1 MTADYSSRPKTL
13 RRADAIAD
21 RRAGAKAEKPAPEPK
36 PDALPAVA
44 EDWWR
49 MAPRYAVIGIFILL
63 LGAFLYVARSLIAPI
78 VAAAVISIMF
88 GPLAARAARYRMPP
102 VMFALGCVGLVILLA
117 NVGMVLLGG
126 VLADWAARAP
136 EFAASLQAKA
146 GFLERPLA
154 TWRELQLSLAAVLGT
169 SVEPI
174 KFELPAGNMLAQVV
188 NFLTPAVG
196 ELVVFFGSLFFFLLS
211 RNSQRSHLVLMFR
224 SQDARLRALRILNTL
239 EASLTR
245 YLVIVSA
252 INVVVGLV
260 AAGIAYA
267 FGLPSPALWGVAAF
281 MLNYIPYVGPA
292 IVAIILF
299 VLGLIALPTI
309 PVALVP
315 PALFVAFTTIEGHFV
330 TPALVGRQLTVSPLA
345 LFLSLAFWTWLWGPL
360 GTFLATPILIAV
372 AVIEEHMTKPDEIN
386 LPD

>member
-1 MTADYSSRPKTL
+1 MTADNLSRPSTL
-13 RRADAIAD
+13 RRVEEPAA
-21 RRAGAKAEKPAPEPK
+21 KPAPEPK
-36 PDALPAVA
+36 PATLPAA
-44 EDWWR
+44 AWEWWR
-49 MAPRYAVIGIFILL
+49 EAPRVAVIGIFVLL
-63 LGAFLYVARSLIAPI
+63 LGAFLYFARSLVAPI
-78 VAAAVISIMF
+78 VAAAVIGILF
-88 GPLAARAARYRMPP
+88 GPLAARAARYRVPP
-102 VMFALGCVGLVILLA
+102 VVVALGCVGFVILLA
-117 NVGMVLLGG
+117 NILMVLLGG
-126 VLADWAARAP
+126 LLADWAARAP

-169 SVEPI
+169 SIEPI
-174 KFELPAGNMLAQVV
+174 KFELPASNVLAQVV
-188 NFLTPAVG
+188 NFLTPALG

-224 SQDARLRALRILNTL
+224 SQDARLRALRILNAL
-239 EASLTR
+239 EANLTR
-245 YLVIVSA
+245 YVAIVSV
-252 INVVVGLV
+252 INVAVGLV

-309 PVALVP
+309 PAALAA
-315 PALFVAFTTIEGHFV
+315 PALFVAFATVEGHFV

-360 GTFLATPILIAV
+360 GTFLATPILIAA
-372 AVIEEHMTKPDEIN
+372 AVIEEHVTESDEIK
-386 LPD
+386 LPE

>member
-1 MTADYSSRPKTL
+1 MTAEYSSRPSVL
-13 RRADAIAD
+13 RRTD
-21 RRAGAKAEKPAPEPK
+21 AKADKPAPEPK
-36 PDALPAVA
+36 PDTLPAVPS
-44 EDWWR
+44 DWWR

-88 GPLAARAARYRMPP
+88 GPLAARAARYRVPP
-102 VMFALGCVGLVILLA
+102 VVLALGCVGLVILLA
-117 NVGMVLLGG
+117 NVGMILLGG

-136 EFAASLQAKA
+136 EFAATLKAKA
-146 GFLERPLA
+146 DFFERPLA

-174 KFELPAGNMLAQVV
+174 KFELPASNVLSQVV

-211 RNSQRSHLVLMFR
+211 RNSQRAHLVLMFR

-245 YLVIVSA
+245 YLLIVSVV
-252 INVVVGLV
+252 NVVVGLV

-309 PVALVP
+309 PAALAA
-315 PALFVAFTTIEGHFV
+315 PALFVAFVTIEGHFV
-330 TPALVGRQLTVSPLA
+330 TPALVGQQLTVSPLA

-360 GTFLATPILIAV
+360 GTFLATPILIAA
-372 AVIEEHMTKPDEIN
+372 AVIEDHTTPSDEIN
-386 LPD
+386 LPE

>member
-1 MTADYSSRPKTL
+1 MTADYSSRPTAL
-13 RRADAIAD
+13 
-21 RRAGAKAEKPAPEPK
+21 RRAGATAEKPAPEPK
-36 PDALPAVA
+36 PDALPAA
-44 EDWWR
+44 AWDWWR
-49 MAPRYAVIGIFILL
+49 EAPRVAVIGIFVLL

-88 GPLAARAARYRMPP
+88 GPLAARAARYHMPP

-117 NVGMVLLGG
+117 NVGMILLGG

-136 EFAASLQAKA
+136 EFAATLQAKA

-154 TWRELQLSLAAVLGT
+154 AWRELQLSLAAVLGT

-174 KFELPAGNMLAQVV
+174 KFALPAGDVLSQVV
-188 NFLTPAVG
+188 NFLTPALG

-245 YLVIVSA
+245 YVVIVSVV
-252 INVVVGLV
+252 NVAVGVV
-260 AAGIAYA
+260 AAGIAWA

-309 PVALVP
+309 PAALAP

-360 GTFLATPILIAV
+360 GTFLATPILIAA
-372 AVIEEHMTKPDEIN
+372 AVIEDHTTVSDEID